1 MRVAFSTTRLF
12 FLVTPGAGRLV
23 VHAAHVA
30 VKQRRRR
37 AAGGQKPLCTT
48 GTATSSPQ
56 LELRVGMLVGHVV
69 AALSVAPH
77 AGRADVEYLLLRV
90 ARRAQRSE
98 GGTNPKARARSGF
111 QGGPIPFR
119 WC

>member
-1 MRVAFSTTRLF
+1 M
-12 FLVTPGAGRLV
+12 GRC
-23 VHAAHVA
+23 A
-30 VKQRRRR
+30 QS
-37 AAGGQKPLCTT
+37 PLCTT
-48 GTATSSPQ
+48 GTPTSSPQ

-77 AGRADVEYLLLRV
+77 AGRADVEYLLLRA

-111 QGGPIPFR
+111 QGGLTPFR